1 MKKIIILLVALV
13 GMTGAKAQWVPQNS
27 GTTKNLN
34 SVYFPDAN
42 IGYAV
47 GNFGTILKTL
57 DGGANWDSLTSGTA
71 MTFLCSVYFTDTI
84 IGYGVGDNVIL
95 KTINGGTNWS
105 EILFNP
111 YVYLNSVFFP
121 DANTGYVV
129 GTYHDPN
136 LMYVSGYILK
146 TTDGGIT
153 WTQLPFAP
161 YNHYLMSVYFT
172 DVNIGYAVGSY
183 WNGWTAS
190 FPYIIK
196 TIDGGA
202 TWSEFS
208 SELSFSL
215 LSVSF
220 PDNNT
225 GYAVGTDGYGTNGII
240 FKTTD
245 AGTTWD
251 TLLTT
256 NALNSIY
263 FTDVNSGYAV
273 GNYGKIIKTI
283 DGGGS
288 WITQTSGTLW
298 SNLYSVFFQS
308 VVTGYVVGDSGIILK
323 TTNGGLTGFYESGI
337 ESQLLKI
344 TPNPANDKITILST
358 LIKEDTQLSIFNV
371 SGEKVIEMQLIDNET
386 QIDISGLPWGVY
398 FVRVQN
404 DKMLEVGKMVKE

>member
-1 MKKIIILLVALV
+1 MKKVIILLVALV
-13 GMTGAKAQWVPQNS
+13 AINSTKAKWMPQNS

-34 SVYFPDAN
+34 SVYFQDAN

-47 GNFGTILKTL
+47 GNFGTILKTI
-57 DGGANWDSLTSGTA
+57 DGGASWDSLASGTPA
-71 MTFLCSVYFTDTI
+71 FLKSVYFTDTI
-84 IGYGVGDNVIL
+84 IGYAVGNNVIL

-105 EILFNP
+105 ESVFDP
-111 YVYLNSVFFP
+111 YLYLNSVFFP
-121 DANTGYVV
+121 DANIGYAV
-129 GTYHDPN
+129 GTYHDPKM
-136 LMYVSGYILK
+136 MYVSGYILK

-161 YNHYLMSVYFT
+161 YNYSLISVYFT
-172 DVNIGYAVGSY
+172 DINIGYAVGSY
-183 WNGWTAS
+183 CGGWGENTA
-190 FPYIIK
+190 YIIK

-208 SELSFSL
+208 SQLYFDL
-215 LSVSF
+215 LSVFFS
-220 PDNNT
+220 DNNT
-225 GYAVGTDGYGTNGII
+225 GYAAGTDGYGANGII

-283 DGGGS
+283 DGGVS
-288 WITQTSGTLW
+288 WITQTSGTPL
-298 SNLYSVFFQS
+298 SNLYSVFFPS
-308 VVTGYVVGDSGIILK
+308 VDVGYVVGDSGIILK

-344 TPNPANDKITILST
+344 TPNPAKDKITILST
-358 LIKEDTQLSIFNV
+358 LIKEDIQLSIFNV
-371 SGEKVIEMQLIDNET
+371 SGEKVMERQLTDNET
-386 QIDISGLPWGVY
+386 QLDIIALPRGVY
-398 FVRVQN
+398 FVKVQ
-404 DKMLEVGKMVKE
+404 DEKIVEVVKMIKL